1 MILCIKKEQSD
12 VEKLISDIRSE
23 LSKTPY
29 TCALGAAYISG
40 EDLDSVCARADAEMY
55 RDKQLYK
62 AKTAI

>member
-1 MILCIKKEQSD
+1 MILCVRKERSD

-29 TCALGAAYISG
+29 TCAIGAAYISG

-55 RDKQLYK
+55 KDKQLHK
-62 AKTAI
+62 AKAAI